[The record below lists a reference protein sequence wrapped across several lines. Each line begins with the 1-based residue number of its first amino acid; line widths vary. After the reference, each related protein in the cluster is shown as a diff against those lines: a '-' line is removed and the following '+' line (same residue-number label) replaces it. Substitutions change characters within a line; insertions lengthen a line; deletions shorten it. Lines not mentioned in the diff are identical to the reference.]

1 MYIPTCRLGIGPDG
15 KPLPIPNN
23 KRVLPR
29 LYKVLVVNQDGSTY
43 TINHRYKHCK
53 LAQYIH
59 VCMYDSRYP
68 YRIMALP
75 LDLST
80 LTPEELEQRN
90 RARLAAK
97 KRVYVEEEGLEEEEW
112 DQDRYRD
119 LL

>member
-1 MYIPTCRLGIGPDG
+1 
-15 KPLPIPNN
+15 
-23 KRVLPR
+23 
-29 LYKVLVVNQDGSTY
+29 
-43 TINHRYKHCK
+43 
-53 LAQYIH
+53 
-59 VCMYDSRYP
+59 
-68 YRIMALP
+68 MALP

-119 LL
+119 LV